1 MWYKKYSWSK
11 NPFNAK
17 FNTQLVGFENQKQLL
32 ANYISSGDMCILTG
46 EAGTGK
52 TSLLKWLQK
61 TTRGHRIKYIS
72 AEGLDEHFNLR
83 KFTKSLLRQKKTV
96 LLLDE
101 AQFCDETLRLQLK
114 TLWDG
119 GHIKSAIIAQPNAEL
134 ANFSPSIQSRIGN
147 RVVKLKKMDILTA
160 KELVDLRTGGQNPFT
175 EDMIAEIAKASNN
188 NPRRIL
194 ENCESICIALK
205 DQKLT
210 TQAVKEILEQKKR
223 ETLMNLETLDEPT
236 MPDNLSPINNK
247 NLKEFSPMQRTL
259 INLLFENNRTA
270 KQLAKILNSSEGSVG
285 KQLSNLVE
293 KNVVSVI
300 NHRRPKLYGL
310 QTNFKSKI
318 L

>member
-1 MWYKKYSWSK
+1 MWYRSYNWSK

-17 FNTQLVGFENQKQLL
+17 FNTLLVGFDKQKQLL
-32 ANYISSGDMCILTG
+32 ADYISSGDLCILTG

-61 TTRGHRIKYIS
+61 TVKSHNIKYLS
-72 AEGLDEHFNLR
+72 AEGLDEYFNLK
-83 KFTKSLLRQKKTV
+83 KFTRSLIRQKKTV

-101 AQFCDETLRLQLK
+101 AQFCDETLRIQLK

-147 RVVKLKKMDILTA
+147 RVIKLKKMNPETA
-160 KELVDLRTGGQNPFT
+160 KELIELRTGGYNPFT
-175 EDMIAEIAKASNN
+175 DEMIEEIAKASDK

-205 DQKLT
+205 G
-210 TQAVKEILEQKKR
+210 KEMTLEGLKELLEQKKR
-223 ETLMNLETLDEPT
+223 ETLMNLEVLDEPT
-236 MPDNLSPINNK
+236 MPSGLSPIK
-247 NLKEFSPMQRTL
+247 KKHLKGFSPMQQKL
-259 INLLFENNRTA
+259 LNILFESDRTA

-293 KNVVSVI
+293 QNSVTVI

-310 QTNFKSKI
+310 QSNFKSK
-318 L
+318 LL